1 MAKDSRNYQS
11 INGMTLQQFEYLLA
25 ICEHGN
31 MLRASKKLGVT
42 QPTLSIML
50 RKLEAELDIDIF
62 DRSTQPLRLTEAG
75 KQVVKQAKDILK
87 AAETLRQTVAEQR
100 NLLTGRLKIGVI
112 PTVAPYF
119 VPRFLQH
126 FLDNP
131 RHTDL
136 ETSLSEMKTEDIIPA
151 LLENEIDMAVMA
163 TPLDQER
170 LLEIPIYYEK
180 FHAYVS
186 EKTPSLHQKPRI
198 TPQDLVSERLWVL
211 SEGHCLRNQ
220 VMNYLCFG
228 EQNTERTYQGGSFT
242 TLIKTIDA
250 VGGCSI
256 VPESLSDD
264 LNEQQRNNIRPLC
277 EPEATRE
284 ISLVIKDDFAREK
297 LLNEIVETIKQFL
310 PSHMIDERLKR
321 FRVRL

>member
-1 MAKDSRNYQS
+1 MAKDSRSYQS

-31 MLRASKKLGVT
+31 MLRASKRLGVT

-50 RKLEAELDIDIF
+50 RKLETELDIDIF

-75 KQVVKQAKDILK
+75 KQVVKQAKEILK

-100 NLLTGRLKIGVI
+100 NLLTGRLKIGII

-119 VPRFLQH
+119 VPRFLQY
-126 FLDNP
+126 FLGNP

-163 TPLDQER
+163 TPIDQER

-186 EKTPSLHQKPRI
+186 EKTPSLHKKPRI

-264 LNEQQRNNIRPLC
+264 LNDRQRNNIRPLC

-284 ISLVIKDDFAREK
+284 ISLVVKDDFAREK
-297 LLNEIVETIKQFL
+297 LLNEIVETIKQFV

>member
-1 MAKDSRNYQS
+1 
-11 INGMTLQQFEYLLA
+11 MTLQQFEYLLA

-119 VPRFLQH
+119 VPRFLKY

-264 LNEQQRNNIRPLC
+264 LNERQRNNIRPLC

-284 ISLVIKDDFAREK
+284 ISLVVKDDFAREK
-297 LLNEIVETIKQFL
+297 LLNEIVETIKQFV

>member
-31 MLRASKKLGVT
+31 MLRASKRLGVT

-50 RKLEAELDIDIF
+50 RKLETELDIDIF

-75 KQVVKQAKDILK
+75 KQVVKQAKEILK

-119 VPRFLQH
+119 VPRFLQY

-131 RHTDL
+131 RHTEL

-163 TPLDQER
+163 TPINQER
-170 LLEIPIYYEK
+170 LLEIPVYYEK

-264 LNEQQRNNIRPLC
+264 LNERQRNNIRPLC

-284 ISLVIKDDFAREK
+284 ISLVVKDDFAREK
-297 LLNEIVETIKQFL
+297 LLNEIVETIKQFV

>member
-1 MAKDSRNYQS
+1 
-11 INGMTLQQFEYLLA
+11 MTLQQFEYLLA

-50 RKLEAELDIDIF
+50 RKLEAELDINIF
-62 DRSTQPLRLTEAG
+62 DRTTQPLRLTEAG
-75 KQVVKQAKDILK
+75 KQVVQQAKDILK
-87 AAETLRQTVAEQR
+87 AAETLRQTIDEQR
-100 NLLTGRLKIGVI
+100 NLLTGKLKIGVI

-131 RHTDL
+131 RHKDL
-136 ETSLSEMKTEDIIPA
+136 ETSLSEMKTEDLIPA

-163 TPLDQER
+163 TPIDQER

-186 EKTPSLHQKPRI
+186 EKTPSLHQKHQL

-228 EQNTERTYQGGSFT
+228 EQNTEQTYQGGSFT

-256 VPESLSDD
+256 VPESLLDD
-264 LNEQQRNNIRPLC
+264 LNERQRNNIRPLC
-277 EPEATRE
+277 EPEAVRE
-284 ISLVIKDDFAREK
+284 ISLVVKDDFAREK
-297 LLNEIVETIKQFL
+297 LLNEIVETIKQFV
-310 PSHMIDERLKR
+310 PSHMIDERLKKY
-321 FRVRL
+321 RVRL

>member
-1 MAKDSRNYQS
+1 
-11 INGMTLQQFEYLLA
+11 MTLQQFEYLLA

-50 RKLEAELDIDIF
+50 RKLETELDIDIF

-100 NLLTGRLKIGVI
+100 NLLTGRLKIGII

-119 VPRFLQH
+119 VPRFLQY

-151 LLENEIDMAVMA
+151 LLENEIDIAVMA

-242 TLIKTIDA
+242 TLIKTIDT

-264 LNEQQRNNIRPLC
+264 LNERQRNNIRPLC

-284 ISLVIKDDFAREK
+284 ISLVVKDDFAREK
-297 LLNEIVETIKQFL
+297 LLNEIVETIKQFV

>member
-1 MAKDSRNYQS
+1 
-11 INGMTLQQFEYLLA
+11 MTLQQFEYLLA

-75 KQVVKQAKDILK
+75 KQVVKQAKEILK

-100 NLLTGRLKIGVI
+100 NLLTGRLKIGII

-119 VPRFLQH
+119 VPRFLQY

-136 ETSLSEMKTEDIIPA
+136 ETSISEMKTEDIIPA

-163 TPLDQER
+163 TPIDQER

-186 EKTPSLHQKPRI
+186 EKTPSLHEKPRI

-264 LNEQQRNNIRPLC
+264 LNDRQRNNIRPLC

-284 ISLVIKDDFAREK
+284 ISLVVKDDFAREK
-297 LLNEIVETIKQFL
+297 LLNEIIETIKQFV
-310 PSHMIDERLKR
+310 PSHMIDERLKK

>member
-1 MAKDSRNYQS
+1 
-11 INGMTLQQFEYLLA
+11 MTLQQFEYLLA

-100 NLLTGRLKIGVI
+100 NLLTGRLKIGII

-119 VPRFLQH
+119 VPRFLQY

-163 TPLDQER
+163 TPIDQER

-264 LNEQQRNNIRPLC
+264 LNERQRNNIRPLC

-284 ISLVIKDDFAREK
+284 ISLVVKDDFAREK
-297 LLNEIVETIKQFL
+297 LLNEIVETIKQFV